1 MTNAECWVLSK
12 DNCARCP
19 CKGGKPG
26 CVRLTADRISEAGM
40 ERLHNAKM
48 AQAIKDYMKGFKYT
62 RCRKE
67 PKKPIPRRE
76 PTGVLS
82 PKELWRYR
90 YSMARF
96 KRRFE
101 AFKRWHNC
109 KRQMDDAERYFRSE
123 EFAAETGYR
132 YKPDEIIE
140 RMKRKIRH
148 MTYKNIEEGTNV

>member
-1 MTNAECWVLSK
+1 
-12 DNCARCP
+12 
-19 CKGGKPG
+19 
-26 CVRLTADRISEAGM
+26 M

-101 AFKRWHNC
+101 AYKRWHNC

-148 MTYKNIEEGTNV
+148 MGRSGEDLAKLAGTGSWLKGARHGGSVSENELRAWVDGLK